1 MGFQWS
7 DLLAGLS
14 LYLVI
19 EGLLAFVSPAG
30 LKRILARIITLN
42 DSNLRGS
49 GFVSIVLGILMLYW
63 VRG

>member
-19 EGLLAFVSPAG
+19 EGLLAFANPAG
-30 LKRILARIITLN
+30 LKRILARILTLN

-49 GFVSIVLGILMLYW
+49 GLVSIVLGILLLYW
-63 VRG
+63 VRS

>member
-14 LYLVI
+14 FYLVI
-19 EGLLAFVSPAG
+19 EGLLAFVNPAG
-30 LKRILARIITLN
+30 LKRVLARIITLS

-49 GFVSIVLGILMLYW
+49 GFQDHT
-63 VRG
+63 

>member
-1 MGFQWS
+1 VGFQWS

-19 EGLLAFVSPAG
+19 EGLLAFVNPAG
-30 LKRILARIITLN
+30 LKRVLSRIITLT

-49 GFVSIVLGILMLYW
+49 GFVSIVLGILLLFW

>member
-7 DLLAGLS
+7 DLLAGLC

-19 EGLLAFVSPAG
+19 EGLLAFASPAG
-30 LKRILARIITLN
+30 LKRILARIVTLN

-49 GFVSIVLGILMLYW
+49 GFVSIVLGVLLLYW
-63 VRG
+63 VRS